1 MVQLLCVHFLRTGDI
16 RTFTGSENR
25 PNLQGLVLDG
35 QAQIKD

>member
-1 MVQLLCVHFLRTGDI
+1 MVLLGHPLECGGLPVR
-16 RTFTGSENR
+16 FTGSETR